1 MENRSDLANGDAPGG
16 NTPGDNGPAGAA
28 PRRRVRRAVLAGAGV
43 LALALG
49 GVWGARE
56 RIASDLIDRQLA
68 ALGLPARYHI
78 DSVGLGREV
87 ISAVTVGAA
96 GHPALTIERVEIALR
111 YGLTGPEIDRLTLV
125 RPRIYGRVEAGG
137 LHFGSL
143 DKVLYAPSTAPFKLP
158 GWTLVLV
165 DGRGRID
172 SQWGQLGLSADGTG
186 PLADGFA
193 GTMGLVVPDAHAGTG
208 AQACH
213 AARSTLF
220 AAITTKKGRPMLSGP
235 MRLGALDCAGTQM
248 AAGRIDLD
256 LAGDAAL
263 ANWTIGGRL
272 ALGRIA
278 RGPQLTLAALGGEA
292 GLRWDGA
299 RQALS
304 GRITLDGRDLAA
316 PALRLGGVRLDGVV
330 HAGPGNGGIDIRG
343 DLDGRGLARGP
354 ATVAALNAARG
365 QLAGT
370 PLAPLFD
377 RATAA
382 LAREEPGSRLG
393 GAIGL
398 HADQAGWRVA
408 VPGLILRGGHGAG
421 SLGGQ
426 TLARVEQLAI
436 SGGDGRIPRLTGNF
450 TTVGKDLPQIS
461 GTMMSGRGAG
471 TSGRGAGSLGGAQFY
486 LTLAPYSAGGAQL
499 AVPGMAVSQMGDGS
513 IGFSG
518 TIALSG
524 PFSGGRIDNLQ
535 LPVEGGLAGDGQLAL
550 LRRCVR
556 PGFDRLRAGT
566 LDLARASVMVCPVGG
581 AIVRAGSGSVTVGA
595 AVPALEF
602 NGRAGDAPLALRTG
616 AGRLVWPG
624 TSSLANVDVT
634 LGKGA
639 DASHARLASVT
650 LDPAKATGGGSIASS
665 IANSIGGSFAGGDVT
680 MAALPA
686 SVGAA
691 AGTWRLEGSRLTL
704 AGGAFA
710 LSDRTLPARFAP
722 VAARDVTMTLADGTV
737 SAQARLVSPKV
748 GADLARVA
756 LSHDISSGKGH
767 ADVTIDALTF
777 RRATEKDK
785 KPALQPADL
794 TNLTTGLFAL
804 ANGTIVGKARFDWN
818 ANAAD
823 GGLSGSGRFSS
834 DDFDFAGDYGP
845 VEGLS
850 GTIEFTDL
858 IHLVTAPHQRLK
870 IASINPGIEVDN
882 GVIDL
887 DVHENEVVRLNR
899 AEWPFE
905 GGTLNLEPTELH
917 FDVVEPRKFTLI
929 VNGLAAGRFLQHIN
943 MSNLS
948 ATGTFDGRLPLV
960 FDANGGRITGG
971 RLVSRAPGGNVSY
984 VGALSYRDLTPMA
997 NFAFKMLRSVDFR
1010 AMTIG
1015 LEGDL
1020 GGEVVT
1026 SVSFGG
1032 ISQGK
1037 GAERNLVTRQLSRLP
1052 IRFDINVRSQ
1062 FRHLMGTLSSLYDP
1076 SLVPD
1081 PRSLGLVDGQGRPL
1095 HHHGEATS
1103 GHQVPVPPLSNPL
1116 SPNSAPS
1123 NVFTPQPDRGGR
1135 AGRHAV
1141 LIAMTC
1147 LLGGC
1152 ITVKA
1157 PDKPIVIELNVT
1169 IKQEVV
1175 YRLAGSLAAL
1185 APALLLLVAPQIA
1198 GAQARDPVYA
1208 AARAEGKVG
1217 EQVNGYL
1224 GFVVPAAPDLR
1235 KVIEDINIKRR
1246 AVYAEKA
1253 KTANATIEEYALT
1266 RPMAPGKPAGPG
1278 HRCAIRVAPDPARG
1292 MTPPPEYDWRIRLAH
1307 TTGAYGLRIRIANVF
1322 PPRACPPGTRV
1333 QLHKSGL
1340 A

>member
-1 MENRSDLANGDAPGG
+1 MENRSDLANGDTPGG

-158 GWTLVLV
+158 GWTLALV

-172 SQWGQLGLSADGTG
+172 SQWGQLGLSADGAG

-220 AAITTKKGRPMLSGP
+220 AAITTKKGRPALSGP
-235 MRLGALDCAGTQM
+235 VRLGAVDCAGTQV
-248 AAGRIDLD
+248 AGGRIDLD

-272 ALGRIA
+272 ALGRIM

-304 GRITLDGRDLAA
+304 GRITLDGRGLAA
-316 PALRLGGVRLDGVV
+316 PALRLGSVRLDGVV
-330 HAGPGNGGIDIRG
+330 HAGAAHAGAAQAGAAQGAGSGGIDIRG

-421 SLGGQ
+421 ALGGQ
-426 TLARVEQLAI
+426 TLARVEQLVI

-450 TTVGKDLPQIS
+450 ATVGKDLPQIS
-461 GTMMSGRGAG
+461 GTMMSGRGAD
-471 TSGRGAGSLGGAQFY
+471 TSGRGAYTSGHGAGSLGGAQFH
-486 LTLAPYSAGGAQL
+486 LALAPYAAGGAQL

-535 LPVEGGLAGDGQLAL
+535 LPVEGGLAGDGHLAL

-581 AIVRAGSGSVTVGA
+581 AIVRAGGGAITVGA
-595 AVPALEF
+595 ALPALVLA
-602 NGRAGDAPLALRTG
+602 GRAGDAPLTLRTG

-624 TSSLANVDVT
+624 TSSLADVDVT

-639 DASHARLASVT
+639 DADHARLARVT
-650 LDPAKATGGGSIASS
+650 VDPAKAAGGAIAST
-665 IANSIGGSFAGGDVT
+665 IGGSFAGGDVT

-710 LSDRTLPARFAP
+710 LADRTLPARFAP

-737 SAQARLVSPKV
+737 SAQARLVLPKI

-756 LSHDISSGKGH
+756 LSHDLSSGKGH

-777 RRATEKDK
+777 RRPTEKDK
-785 KPALQPADL
+785 RPALQPADL

-818 ANAAD
+818 ANAAN

-850 GTIEFTDL
+850 GAIEFTDL

-887 DVHENEVVRLNR
+887 DVHENQVVRLNR

-929 VNGLAAGRFLQHIN
+929 VDGLAAGRFLQHIN

-1037 GAERNLVTRQLSRLP
+1037 GAERNIVTRQLSRLP
-1052 IRFDINVRSQ
+1052 IRFDINIRSQ

-1103 GHQVPVPPLSNPL
+1103 GHQVPVPPSSNPP
-1116 SPNSAPS
+1116 SPNTAPS
-1123 NVFTPQPDRGGR
+1123 NGGR
-1135 AGRHAV
+1135 A
-1141 LIAMTC
+1141 I
-1147 LLGGC
+1147 
-1152 ITVKA
+1152 
-1157 PDKPIVIELNVT
+1157 
-1169 IKQEVV
+1169 Q
-1175 YRLAGSLAAL
+1175 
-1185 APALLLLVAPQIA
+1185 PQA
-1198 GAQARDPVYA
+1198 S
-1208 AARAEGKVG
+1208 
-1217 EQVNGYL
+1217 
-1224 GFVVPAAPDLR
+1224 
-1235 KVIEDINIKRR
+1235 
-1246 AVYAEKA
+1246 
-1253 KTANATIEEYALT
+1253 
-1266 RPMAPGKPAGPG
+1266 
-1278 HRCAIRVAPDPARG
+1278 
-1292 MTPPPEYDWRIRLAH
+1292 
-1307 TTGAYGLRIRIANVF
+1307 
-1322 PPRACPPGTRV
+1322 GT
-1333 QLHKSGL
+1333 LP
-1340 A
+1340 